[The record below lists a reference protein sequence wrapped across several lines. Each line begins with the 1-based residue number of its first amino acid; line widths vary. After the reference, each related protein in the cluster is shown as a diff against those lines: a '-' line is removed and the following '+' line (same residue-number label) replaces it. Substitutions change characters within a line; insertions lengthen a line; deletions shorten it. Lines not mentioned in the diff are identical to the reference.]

1 MLFADAGIALGQHA
15 NVFISVLGEPAS
27 MERMREVRKHV
38 ERASK
43 RWPNASCGLTVIT
56 AGAQALSVSK
66 EIREESAAITRDF
79 PGAGNTI
86 IVEGTG
92 FSGSAMRAFMSG
104 IFIVTRNRGR
114 IHGTVEE
121 GAAWLAPIA
130 SAVSKAQLSPIA
142 LVSAAAEVRRGLRSI

>member
-15 NVFISVLGEPAS
+15 NVFISVLDEPAT
-27 MERMREVRKHV
+27 MERMREVRKCV

-43 RWPNASCGLTVIT
+43 LWPNASCGLTIIG

-66 EIREESAAITRDF
+66 GIREESAAITRDF

-114 IHGTVEE
+114 IHGTVDE

-130 SAVSKAQLSPIA
+130 SAVSKVQLSPAA
-142 LVSAAAEVRRGLRSI
+142 LVSAAAEVRRALRPI

>member
-1 MLFADAGIALGQHA
+1 MLFSDTGIALGQYS
-15 NVFISVLGEPAS
+15 NVFVSVLVEPAT
-27 MERMREVRKHV
+27 MERMREVRKYV
-38 ERASK
+38 ERAGK
-43 RWPNASCGLTVIT
+43 RRPDASCGLTIIA
-56 AGAQALSVSK
+56 AGAQALSVPK

-104 IFIVTRNRGR
+104 IFIVTRNRGK

-130 SAVSKAQLSPIA
+130 SATSKVPVSPAA
-142 LVSAAAEVRRGLRSI
+142 LVSAAAEVRGAIRQ

>member
-1 MLFADAGIALGQHA
+1 MLFADAGIALAQHA
-15 NVFISVLGEPAS
+15 NVFISVLNEPATLA
-27 MERMREVRKHV
+27 RMREVRKYV

-43 RWPNASCGLTVIT
+43 NWPNASCGLTVIT

-66 EIREESAAITRDF
+66 EIRDESAAITRDF

-86 IVEGTG
+86 VVEGTG

-114 IHGTVEE
+114 IHGTVDE

-130 SAVSKAQLSPIA
+130 SAASKVQLSPA
-142 LVSAAAEVRRGLRSI
+142 LLVSAAAEVRRALRPI